1 MVSLADL
8 PPLLMLLLGPTL
20 GLLLLLLLLMLLLLL
35 LPGLGWML
43 KLGRRLGLRLGYS
56 WP

>member
-1 MVSLADL
+1 MVSLAHL

-20 GLLLLLLLLMLLLLL
+20 GLLLLLLLLLLPL